1 MVILTPS
8 RNFGKIGAEKVA
20 KKWPKRAFLGPK
32 TAIFGHFVMLTSIN
46 WLRVVKND
54 IFE

>member
-20 KKWPKRAFLGPK
+20 KNGQKEHFWAQKQLFL
-32 TAIFGHFVMLTSIN
+32 AIL
-46 WLRVVKND
+46 LC
-54 IFE
+54 